1 MIEFLDP
8 SIADDEA
15 VRPGPL
21 WRHTVWVLGIT
32 ALGVGLGWATAL
44 FRFGPAE
51 YGLPS
56 AATGPV
62 WPYLAAWTGTG
73 LAAATVLRATAARV
87 PVYAPGRVAA
97 VLIALGTRL
106 SLGWQPEP
114 LFLGA
119 MATAALTGA
128 TIWSLFALRPGS
140 QRKGTWQHTT
150 EGDVRPHA

>member
-8 SIADDEA
+8 SIADDDEA

-56 AATGPV
+56 AAPGPV
-62 WPYLAAWTGTG
+62 WPCLAAWTDTG
-73 LAAATVLRATAARV
+73 LAMATVLRATAARV
-87 PVYAPGRVAA
+87 PVYAPGRIAA
-97 VLIALGTRL
+97 VLTLLGTRF

-114 LFLGA
+114 LVLGA
-119 MATAALTGA
+119 MAMAALTAA
-128 TIWSLFALRPGS
+128 TMWSLFALRPGS
-140 QRKGTWQHTT
+140 RRSA
-150 EGDVRPHA
+150 RPSREA